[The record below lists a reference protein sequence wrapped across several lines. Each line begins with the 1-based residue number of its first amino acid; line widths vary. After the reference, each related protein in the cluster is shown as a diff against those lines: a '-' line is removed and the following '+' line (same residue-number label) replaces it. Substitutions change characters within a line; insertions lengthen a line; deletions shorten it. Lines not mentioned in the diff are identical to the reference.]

1 MLVSSPH
8 YKMKS
13 SSILL
18 DLLGETP
25 KCLQELA
32 HRYRGNE
39 QPAFLLAQLPS
50 QLQASEPQYLIHSYM
65 TTEDVRQN
73 REKLIK

>member
-13 SSILL
+13 SSI
-18 DLLGETP
+18 LLGETP

-39 QPAFLLAQLPS
+39 QPAFRLAQRPS

-65 TTEDVRQN
+65 TKEDVRQN
-73 REKLIK
+73 REN